1 MVSEDENDEDDD
13 ETEVNNHKY
22 SAYDFNYKKVNHL
35 NLNDMTEYG
44 EFKDDL
50 FIKFDFESNSLV
62 QTVDTEDSTVFTI
75 TEAQNPGAQE
85 VFLKELC
92 NELQIRKCNSSF
104 SMEKLYWNS

>member
-13 ETEVNNHKY
+13 ETEVNDHKY
-22 SAYDFNYKKVNHL
+22 SAYNFDYNKVNHL

-44 EFKDDL
+44 ELKDGL

-62 QTVDTEDSTVFTI
+62 QTVDTEDSMVLTI

-85 VFLKELC
+85 VF
-92 NELQIRKCNSSF
+92 
-104 SMEKLYWNS
+104 

>member
-13 ETEVNNHKY
+13 ETEVTDHKY

-44 EFKDDL
+44 ELKDGL

-75 TEAQNPGAQE
+75 TETKTQAPRRL
-85 VFLKELC
+85 F
-92 NELQIRKCNSSF
+92 
-104 SMEKLYWNS
+104 